1 MHSPFR
7 AHSAVLER
15 QLTPW
20 VRQLVSWV
28 GVFVLA
34 ILVQGCTAQPPA
46 TSAVGR
52 DPANPAVRAKAV
64 TYRSDIAPYES
75 RRPVEPKPWTEQNQ
89 QVVPTPQP

>member
-34 ILVQGCTAQPPA
+34 ILVQGCTAQPTVTLA
-46 TSAVGR
+46 GR
-52 DPANPAVRAKAV
+52 GPANPAARAKAM
-64 TYRSDIAPYES
+64 TYLSDIAPYES
-75 RRPVEPKPWTEQNQ
+75 RRPVEPKPWTERNQ